1 MQWSYIFNPSL
12 WTWVGRKW
20 VRSKYQYSQIICI
33 VWAENFIVTH
43 RENARDYQA
52 ATPGTNIRDS
62 AEEVALWGEDETD
75 SDDASVTWCGEG
87 QEECRGVMRWC
98 SMTLM
103 ISADMYKHREEAK
116 MMVTIRISWSKLSFE
131 MKIHQ
136 IYHHT
141 FNLSTLFLFLSPVWW
156 IISND
161 SCLRSLS
168 NADDCQGLQMSPTHD
183 LSSLFISWSV
193 VTSGQTLQLL
203 PFSNHSHINT
213 VPQ

>member
-1 MQWSYIFNPSL
+1 MQ
-12 WTWVGRKW
+12 G
-20 VRSKYQYSQIICI
+20 IIKQQLLAPI
-33 VWAENFIVTH
+33 SETMLK
-43 RENARDYQA
+43 RLLY
-52 ATPGTNIRDS
+52 
-62 AEEVALWGEDETD
+62 EVKMKL
-75 SDDASVTWCGEG
+75 
-87 QEECRGVMRWC
+87 
-98 SMTLM
+98 TLM
-103 ISADMYKHREEAK
+103 MHLWLGVVKVRRSVEVWWGGVAWLWWLVLICTNTERKQRWLLQYKS
-116 MMVTIRISWSKLSFE
+116 ISWSKLSFE

-141 FNLSTLFLFLSPVWW
+141 FNLSTLFLLLSPVWW

-213 VPQ
+213 VSQ